1 MSDKVAVAEAP
12 HRILF
17 VDHTSIVGGAQ
28 LALAQHLRALDRT
41 RFRPFVACTNAQPSL
56 IALYREAGADVHIV
70 ALPRLRRF
78 DPLVLARLGR
88 AAWSLRALV
97 RRLESDLVVANTSRA
112 AYTATLALA
121 GAQVPLVWWTRDF
134 LFNRRLFRTFFRTAA
149 KIFCVSDAIRRYYAG
164 AGDPRFEVIL
174 VGSGMHAELQQL
186 DLAAVRAE
194 RERWGYTSDDVVV
207 GFMGRLVDEKGAE
220 DVITAVAALQPND
233 ARLKLLLVGTGKG
246 QEGDVEERLRAL
258 VTERGW
264 SFVTFAGFQ
273 TAEATYYRLFDVFV
287 LATRTAEPY
296 ATSVVQAMMAGTPV
310 VATSTGG
317 TPELVRD
324 RETGMLVP
332 PSRPDL
338 MAQAIARLA
347 ADPELRR
354 HVTES
359 ARADVMHHNREAVT
373 TGHAERC
380 YEEILV
386 ARRA

>member
-1 MSDKVAVAEAP
+1 M
-12 HRILF
+12 
-17 VDHTSIVGGAQ
+17 DHTSIVGGAQ

-56 IALYREAGADVHIV
+56 ITLYREAGAEVHIV

-88 AAWSLRALV
+88 AALALRALV
-97 RRLESDLVVANTSRA
+97 RRLEADVVVANTARA

-121 GAQVPLVWWTRDF
+121 GAQVPLIWWTRDF
-134 LFNRRLFRTFFRTAA
+134 HFNRRLFRTFFRSAA
-149 KIFCVSDAIRRYYAG
+149 KIFCVSEAIRRYYGG
-164 AGDPRFEVIL
+164 AGDPRFELIL
-174 VGSGMHAELQQL
+174 VGSGMHEELQQL
-186 DLAAVRAE
+186 DPAAVRAE
-194 RERWGYTSDDVVV
+194 RDRWGYTSDDVVV

-220 DVITAVAALQPND
+220 DVITAVAALQPVEP
-233 ARLKLLLVGTGKG
+233 RLKLLLVGTGKG

-287 LATRTAEPY
+287 LATRTAEAY
-296 ATSVVQAMMAGTPV
+296 ATCVVQAMMAGTPV
-310 VATSTGG
+310 VSTSTGG
-317 TPELVRD
+317 SPELVRH
-324 RETGMLVP
+324 EVTGMLVP

-338 MAQAIARLA
+338 MAQAIARLV

-354 HVTES
+354 RVTES
-359 ARADVMHHNREAVT
+359 ARADVLRHNRESVT

-380 YEEILV
+380 YAEILV
-386 ARRA
+386 TRRA